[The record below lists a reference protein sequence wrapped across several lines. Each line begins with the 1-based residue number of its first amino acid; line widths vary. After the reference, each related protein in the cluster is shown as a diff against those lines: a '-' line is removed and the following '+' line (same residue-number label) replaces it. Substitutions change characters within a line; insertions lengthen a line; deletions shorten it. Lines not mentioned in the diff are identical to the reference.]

1 MDVDRLLCARVHS
14 HPVCP
19 LIGQGLGGQ
28 LRLAGFWAVGGW
40 QGLGGQLEAGTRGE
54 ASVLGVLTLVI
65 GRGRGR
71 RDASCGLA
79 VWLSSPSPAGPC
91 GGLASSSKLRKE

>member
-40 QGLGGQLEAGTRGE
+40 QGLGGQLEAGCERE
-54 ASVLGVLTLVI
+54 KQRQQW
-65 GRGRGR
+65 GRGDGLGLNPVDSSRTVGR
-71 RDASCGLA
+71 
-79 VWLSSPSPAGPC
+79 VW
-91 GGLASSSKLRKE
+91 